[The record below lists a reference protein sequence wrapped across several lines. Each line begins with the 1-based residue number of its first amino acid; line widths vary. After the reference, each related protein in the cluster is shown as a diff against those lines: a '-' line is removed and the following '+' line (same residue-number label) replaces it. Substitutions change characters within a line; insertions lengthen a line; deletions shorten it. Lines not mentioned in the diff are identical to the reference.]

1 MTRRGANKIINLE
14 EIVRSEREVVLYRAV
29 FQDAQVEKFL
39 MFIKELARTIPD
51 AHKVLEHYYDFT
63 AAFLPH
69 AAQRAVPGRN
79 VWQDYLLELIL
90 LDDNFFTRQAER
102 KGYQEISASLR
113 QIAAHDL
120 HCLQKIASA
129 SWAELQSEIRAKIG
143 GRLEI
148 KQLPGW
154 EGIFRDDDDESCR
167 RKASE
172 GTNGSGGGS
181 EDSVCSLEQV
191 KDAFAGFREWD
202 DDAALGLLTNYYQTH
217 GVGLM
222 GKYHSF
228 RWVKGNGAEGALVG
242 VQHPDPVSFVS
253 LYEYEDEQ
261 KKVLENTE
269 QFLAGYPA
277 NNVLLYGERGTGKS
291 STVKAL
297 INKYGKR
304 GLRLIEIQKQDLGD
318 FPQIIHE
325 LVTRPQKFIL
335 FIDDLSFSAEEGQFR
350 ELKAILEGS
359 LERRPP
365 NVLVYATSNRRHLIQ
380 ESFADRQIDAQ
391 LQEPEHDDVRL
402 MDTLQEKFSLAD
414 RFGITVTFTAPDQER
429 YLRIVEKLAAERGLD
444 IGRQELR
451 QSALKWEL
459 RFNARSA
466 RTAKQFIDYLEGKL
480 GLQNQH

>member
-1 MTRRGANKIINLE
+1 MINLE
-14 EIVRSEREVVLYRAV
+14 EIVRSEREIVLYRAV

-39 MFIKELARTIPD
+39 KFSKELARAIPD
-51 AHKVLEHYYDFT
+51 AHKVLEYYYDFT
-63 AAFLPH
+63 AAFLPQ

-90 LDDNFFTRQAER
+90 LDDNLFSRQAER
-102 KGYQEISASLR
+102 KGYQEISAPLR

-120 HCLQKIASA
+120 SCLQKIASG
-129 SWAELQSEIRAKIG
+129 SWDDLQREIRAKIG

-148 KQLPGW
+148 NRLPGW
-154 EGIFRDDDDESCR
+154 EGIFRDEDAGDSCPG
-167 RKASE
+167 KGSE
-172 GTNGSGGGS
+172 CNNAPGCGS
-181 EDSVCSLEQV
+181 EDGACNLEQV
-191 KDAFAGFREWD
+191 KEAFAGFREWD
-202 DDAALGLLTNYYQTH
+202 GDAAMDMLTKYYRTH

-228 RWVKGNGAEGALVG
+228 RWVKGNRAEGTLVG

-261 KKVLENTE
+261 KKVIENTE

-297 INKYGKR
+297 VNKYGTR

-318 FPQIIHE
+318 FPLIINE
-325 LVTRPQKFIL
+325 LVARPQKFIL
-335 FIDDLSFSAEEGQFR
+335 FIDDLSFSADEGQFR

-365 NVLVYATSNRRHLIQ
+365 NVLVYATSNRRHLVQ
-380 ESFADRQIDAQ
+380 ETFADRQEDDQ
-391 LQEPEHDDVRL
+391 FKDLENDDVRL

-444 IGRQELR
+444 IERQELR

-466 RTAKQFIDYLEGKL
+466 RTAKQFVDYLEGKI
-480 GLQNQH
+480 GLKKGVKN

>member
-1 MTRRGANKIINLE
+1 VINLE
-14 EIVRSEREVVLYRAV
+14 DIVRSEREVVLYRAV
-29 FQDAQVEKFL
+29 FQDAQVGKFL
-39 MFIKELARTIPD
+39 QFSKELARAIPD
-51 AHKVLEHYYDFT
+51 AHRVLELYYDFT

-79 VWQDYLLELIL
+79 VWQDYLLELL
-90 LDDNFFTRQAER
+90 LEDDNLFTRQAER
-102 KGYQEISASLR
+102 KGYQEISAPLR

-120 HCLQKIASA
+120 SCLQKIASG
-129 SWAELQSEIRAKIG
+129 SWDELQHEMRVKIG

-148 KQLPGW
+148 NQLPGW
-154 EGIFRDDDDESCR
+154 EGIYRDDDARDNCCR
-167 RKASE
+167 K
-172 GTNGSGGGS
+172 GS
-181 EDSVCSLEQV
+181 ESSHTQSCSGRDGACSLEQV
-191 KDAFAGFREWD
+191 KEAFAGFGHWD
-202 DDAALGLLTNYYQTH
+202 DDAAMDMLTNYYRTH

-228 RWVKGNGAEGALVG
+228 RWVKGNKGEGTLAG

-261 KKVLENTE
+261 KKVIENTE

-297 INKYGKR
+297 VNKYRTR
-304 GLRLIEIQKQDLGD
+304 GLRLIEVQKQDLGD
-318 FPQIIHE
+318 FPLIINE
-325 LVTRPQKFIL
+325 LVARPQKFIL
-335 FIDDLSFSAEEGQFR
+335 FIDDLSFSADEGEFR

-365 NVLVYATSNRRHLIQ
+365 NVLVYATTNRRHLIQ
-380 ESFADRQIDAQ
+380 ESFADRQEDDQ
-391 LQEPEHDDVRL
+391 GKGLEHDDVRF

-429 YLRIVEKLAAERGLD
+429 YLKIVEKLAAERGLD
-444 IGRQELR
+444 IERQELR

-480 GLQNQH
+480 GLKKQH